1 MLTGSLERRTRDE
14 AAAEIGARGGKVT
27 SSVSKKTSYV
37 VVGESPG
44 SKLAKAE
51 ELGVTVLDEA
61 GFAALLENGQ
71 PTLNDQV

>member
-1 MLTGSLERRTRDE
+1 M
-14 AAAEIGARGGKVT
+14 T

-61 GFAALLENGQ
+61 AFRALLENGQ